1 MSTPLAQLAAIVGD
15 AHLLTAESDIAP
27 FCLDWRKRYL
37 GRPLAVA
44 LPGSTAEVAALVGYC
59 AANGIPIVPQG
70 GNTGTCGA
78 ATPDDSGR
86 ALVIAMRRLN
96 KVREVDAANATMT
109 LEAGVTLAEA
119 QQAAAAVDRLFPLS
133 LASEGSCQIGGN
145 LSTNAGGLAVL
156 RYGTMREL
164 ALGLEVV
171 LPDGQV
177 LNLLSGLRKDT
188 TGLDLKQLFIGA
200 EGTLGLITAATLKLF
215 PRPTARATALIGI
228 ADATESVAWLAEL
241 KAVFGDRLTTFELI
255 SRRCLELVDQY
266 QPQARVPFITPW
278 ALLIELSD
286 GGASA
291 ELNERLVG
299 WLAER
304 AMLDGVIAQSEA
316 ERQALWAV
324 REAISEAQAAHG
336 PSIKHDIAV
345 PVSAIPA
352 FMQDAATRLE
362 AAFPG
367 VQIVAFGHVGD
378 GSLHYNVSYTRP
390 GNADLFDDEERVNAI
405 VYDAVYA
412 VHGTLAA
419 EHGIG
424 QLKAHWLARYKDPAA
439 LALMRQIK
447 ALLDPQG
454 LMNPGKLY

>member
-1 MSTPLAQLAAIVGD
+1 MNPLLAQLAAIVGD
-15 AHLLTAESDIAP
+15 AHLLTAEADVAP
-27 FCLDWRKRYL
+27 FCLDWRKRYR
-37 GRPLAVA
+37 GTPLAVA
-44 LPGSTAEVAALVGYC
+44 LPGSTAEVAALVKVC
-59 AANGIPIVPQG
+59 AANNIPIVPQG

-78 ATPDDSGR
+78 ATPDGSGR
-86 ALVIAMRRLN
+86 ALVIALRRLN
-96 KVREVDAANATMT
+96 GVREVDAANATMT

-119 QQAAAAVDRLFPLS
+119 QQAAASVDRLFPLS

-215 PRPTARATALIGI
+215 PRPSARATALVGI
-228 ADATESVAWLAEL
+228 AESAESVAWLVDL
-241 KAVFGDRLTTFELI
+241 KAAFGDRLTTFELI
-255 SRRCLELVDQY
+255 SQRCLELVDAY
-266 QPQARVPFITPW
+266 QPQARVPFTTPW

-291 ELNERLVG
+291 DLNERLVA

-304 AMLDGVIAQSEA
+304 TMLDGVIAQSEA
-316 ERQALWAV
+316 ERLALWTV

-336 PSIKHDIAV
+336 ASIKHDIAV

-352 FMQDAATRLE
+352 FMQDAAARLE

-378 GSLHYNVSYTRP
+378 GSLHYNVSCTRP
-390 GNADLFDDEERVNAI
+390 GNAELFDDEERVNAI

-412 VHGTLAA
+412 QHGTLAA

-424 QLKAHWLARYKDPAA
+424 QLKVHWLARYKDPAA
-439 LALMRQIK
+439 LALMRRIK
-447 ALLDPQG
+447 GLLDPQG